1 MATPNRRKQKIENP
15 PLGHGA
21 QGESKEVDPDDL
33 QKRQEDLGKQLGAAN
48 ADMDKHLGMLKSM
61 ERELKGLVGRKPAE
75 EPSKEASSKEAPS
88 KKAPSKEAPSKEATA
103 SAAQGSAS
111 SGTASGEHPE
121 DEHKVYH
128 MMVKKGM
135 HLLYSPEQLWTSI
148 KKRKREDPE
157 SYQGWL
163 DKTDRVYP
171 KPPKFENEKERS
183 LNGPSESRSD
193 VLRWPNF
200 QDDGLYTPPIAA

>member
-1 MATPNRRKQKIENP
+1 MATPNRRQQKIENP

-48 ADMDKHLGMLKSM
+48 ADMDKHLGVLKSM

-75 EPSKEASSKEAPS
+75 APS
-88 KKAPSKEAPSKEATA
+88 SEAAA

-111 SGTASGEHPE
+111 SGTAAGEHPE
-121 DEHKVYH
+121 DEHKVH
-128 MMVKKGM
+128 RMMVKKGM
-135 HLLYSPEQLWTSI
+135 HLFYSPEELWTAI
-148 KKRKREDPE
+148 KKRKREDPK

-163 DKTDRVYP
+163 DSID
-171 KPPKFENEKERS
+171 E
-183 LNGPSESRSD
+183 ESREQGNSS
-193 VLRWPNF
+193 
-200 QDDGLYTPPIAA
+200 